1 MRMKSNYFVLV
12 LAHSAFGRL
21 KRLHIPHY
29 TIHLMVCLGVFGV
42 IASVGILSSYARMLA
57 KVSEFNQMRS
67 EKEAL
72 EKKYEE
78 LKRQS
83 EERDVQLASL
93 GNLASE
99 VSIAFGIKRQL
110 ETGSWLSA
118 ESTEEPGYKRS
129 VNQFDFLQKVSLPA
143 TSAGDSLA
151 MLSNTTPSAWPIKGR
166 ISSSFGSRLDPFKGK
181 GAFHSGIDLSARK
194 GTAVV
199 ASADGRV
206 IDAGW
211 AGQYGRR
218 VIINHGRNRLTTLY
232 AHLTDY
238 YVHPGEVVRRGQVI
252 GRAGSTGRA
261 TSTHLH
267 YEVRYRGVPVNPY
280 KYLHREKSGFSEL
293 MVSD

>member
-1 MRMKSNYFVLV
+1 MKSNYFVVV
-12 LAHSAFGRL
+12 LAHSTFGRL
-21 KRLHIPHY
+21 KRLHVPHY
-29 TIHLMVCLGVFGV
+29 AIHLVVCVGALGA
-42 IASVGILSSYARMLA
+42 IASVGILSSYARMLT
-57 KVSEFNQMRS
+57 KVSEFNQMRT

-72 EKKYEE
+72 EKKYDE
-78 LKRQS
+78 LRVQA

-99 VSIAFGIKRQL
+99 VSIAFGIKRQF
-110 ETGSWLSA
+110 ETDSWLSS
-118 ESTEEPGYKRS
+118 ESSSTDPGYTRS
-129 VNQFDFLQKVSLPA
+129 VNQFDVLQKVRLPA

-151 MLSNTTPSAWPIKGR
+151 MLSNTTPSVWPIKGR

-181 GAFHSGIDLSARK
+181 GAFHSGMDLSASK

-199 ASADGRV
+199 ASADGRI

-218 VIINHGRNRLTTLY
+218 VMINHGRNNLTTLY

-238 YVHPGEVVRRGQVI
+238 YVRVGEVVRRGQVI
-252 GRAGSTGRA
+252 GRAGSTGRS
-261 TSTHLH
+261 TSSHLH

-280 KYLHREKSGFSEL
+280 KYLHREKAQFSEL
-293 MVSD
+293 MVAD